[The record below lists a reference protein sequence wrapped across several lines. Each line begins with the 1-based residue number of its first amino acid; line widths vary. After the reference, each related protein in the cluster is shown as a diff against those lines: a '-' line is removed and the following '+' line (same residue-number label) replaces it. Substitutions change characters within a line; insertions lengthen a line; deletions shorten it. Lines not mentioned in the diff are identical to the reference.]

1 MIRRPDALGSIRSS
15 LRRAPI
21 TLLLGPRQCGKTTLA
36 RMVLPASATNYFDL
50 ESPSDLARLQEPMA
64 ALAPLR
70 GTIVIDEVQRRPDL
84 FPVLR
89 VLADRRP
96 RRSRF
101 LILGSASPEML
112 RQSSESLAGRI
123 EVVELGTLTMQEC
136 GIGTVARRWLRGGF
150 PRSFLARSMQDSIA
164 WRSSFLAALIERDLP
179 FYQSRLPSPTV
190 WRLWTMLAHHHGQV
204 VNHAAVSSSL
214 GISVPTLRNH
224 MDFLEG
230 LLITRQLQP
239 WFENI
244 GKRQVKSPRIYFRD
258 SGLAHSLLGID
269 SERSLLSNPRC
280 GASWEGLAVEEI
292 LARAPHTDAYWWS
305 THQGAELDLL
315 LFRGD
320 RRYGVEVKRTD
331 APSITPS
338 IRIALKTLDLR
349 RLTVVAPVERS
360 YHLSKEVHVLSMED
374 LVRDPGT
381 VVR

>member
-214 GISVPTLRNH
+214 GISVPTLLRA
-224 MDFLEG
+224 
-230 LLITRQLQP
+230 
-239 WFENI
+239 
-244 GKRQVKSPRIYFRD
+244 FR
-258 SGLAHSLLGID
+258 
-269 SERSLLSNPRC
+269 P
-280 GASWEGLAVEEI
+280 
-292 LARAPHTDAYWWS
+292 
-305 THQGAELDLL
+305 
-315 LFRGD
+315 
-320 RRYGVEVKRTD
+320 
-331 APSITPS
+331 
-338 IRIALKTLDLR
+338 
-349 RLTVVAPVERS
+349 
-360 YHLSKEVHVLSMED
+360 
-374 LVRDPGT
+374 
-381 VVR
+381 

>member
-1 MIRRPDALGSIRSS
+1 MIQRPDALDRIRTA
-15 LRRAPI
+15 LRRSPI

-36 RMVLPASATNYFDL
+36 RMVVPARHPHYFDL
-50 ESPSDLARLQEPMA
+50 ESPADLARLQEPMT

-84 FPVLR
+84 FPALR

-96 RRSRF
+96 RASRF

-123 EVVELGTLTMQEC
+123 EIVELGTLTMQEC
-136 GIGTVARRWLRGGF
+136 GIRTLGRRWLRGGF
-150 PRSFLARSMQDSIA
+150 PRSFLARSARDSIA

-179 FYQSRLPSPTV
+179 FYQSRLPAPTV

-204 VNHAAVSSSL
+204 VNHAAVSGSL

-224 MDFLEG
+224 MDLLEG
-230 LLITRQLQP
+230 LLITRQLRP

-244 GKRQVKSPRIYFRD
+244 AKRQVKSPRVYFRD
-258 SGLAHSLLGID
+258 SGLAHCLLGID
-269 SERSLLSNPRC
+269 TERSLLSHPRC
-280 GASWEGLAVEEI
+280 GASWEGLAIEEI
-292 LARAPHTDAYWWS
+292 LERAPHSDAYWWS

-315 LFRGD
+315 LLRGD

-338 IRIALKTLDLR
+338 IRIALETLGLR

-360 YHLSKEVHVLSMED
+360 YPLSKEVHVLSMGD
-374 LVRDPGT
+374 LVRDPGA